1 VTAVRRPWLY
11 FGPAALAA
19 GGLAV
24 ALTITSDHEE
34 HPALATAL
42 GLFVSWSFI
51 LAGLIGWTRRPQ
63 NRTGM
68 LMVGVGF
75 GVLVA
80 SLAEANEPLPYT
92 LGTIF
97 GSVFIAAFVHLL
109 LAYPAGNLISRY
121 ALTLVGAG
129 YATSVLAPL
138 FNEMFPGHREP
149 CKPHACPDNLV
160 QVSSDHSAHVA
171 QTVFWTS
178 VAVLLF
184 AAAFWLLVG
193 RWRRATPTLRRILR
207 PVYIAGALS
216 LFLFTVAN
224 IISPFSGT
232 VSTVVAI
239 ALIATFTAV
248 PFLFLAGLLGTRL
261 ARSAGMDTVLGA
273 IPERASPAEVQAGLQ
288 VALRDPTA
296 VVAYWYEEGGHYVD
310 VEGNR
315 FELPSDTRRRVV
327 TRLEYSDTPVAAIV
341 HDAALREEPEL
352 LEAIASAARIA
363 LERDKLLVE
372 VRARAERYRGLL
384 QAMPDLMFRIS
395 RDGRYLSYNAP
406 TERDLYSMDVVG
418 LSLWD
423 RLPHDL
429 AERILWAGRLAIAS
443 GKSQVLEYELDFDGD
458 TRHYEGRFASSGDDE
473 FLMIVREISERK
485 RQQEELQSE
494 RDFLSM
500 IANATPSLLC
510 AIDSEGR
517 ITERGVNFAF
527 ADVLGY
533 DDEAARGR
541 SLAELIFPEE
551 DRAKACDAMTKPR
564 PGDTSVWY
572 EGEWVSRDGRR
583 IPVSWSSRPLAGVY
597 STWYLICGIDVS
609 ERKRQQSELEASRA
623 RIVAAGDEARRRLER
638 NLHDGAQQRLVSLS
652 LALRLIQTRLE
663 RDPQGAE
670 ALMEAAREELAQAL
684 EELRELARGIHP
696 AVLTDRG
703 LEAALEALAARAPL
717 PVVIEPPA
725 AALPPPVEAAAYYV
739 VSEALANVTKYAEAA
754 SVTVRVAA
762 DNGYALVEVT
772 DDGVGGADPVRGSGL
787 SGLADRVASLDGRL
801 EVESPPGVGT
811 RVRAEIP
818 LK

>member
-1 VTAVRRPWLY
+1 VTAIRRPWLY

-24 ALTITSDHEE
+24 ALTGTSDHEQ
-34 HPALATAL
+34 HPVLAIAL
-42 GLFVSWSFI
+42 GLFVSWSFV

-68 LMVGVGF
+68 LMVAVGF

-80 SLAEANEPLPYT
+80 SLEEANAPLPYT
-92 LGTIF
+92 LGTVF

-109 LAYPAGNLISRY
+109 LAYPSGSLISRY
-121 ALTLVGAG
+121 ALMLVGAG
-129 YATSVLAPL
+129 YAASVLAPL
-138 FNEMFPGHREP
+138 FNEMFPDHREP
-149 CKPHACPDNLV
+149 CEPHACPDNLV
-160 QVSSDHSAHVA
+160 LVSHDHGAHVA
-171 QTVFWTS
+171 QTAFWTS
-178 VAVLLF
+178 IAVLLF
-184 AAAFWLLVG
+184 LAALWLLVG
-193 RWRRATPTLRRILR
+193 RWRRATPTLRRMLR
-207 PVYIAGALS
+207 QVYVAGALS
-216 LFLFTVAN
+216 LVLFIVTN
-224 IISPFSGT
+224 ILFPFSGT
-232 VSTVVAI
+232 AGTVVAV

-248 PFLFLAGLLGTRL
+248 PFLFLAGLLGTKL
-261 ARSAGMDTVLGA
+261 ARSAGIDAVLGA
-273 IPERASPAEVQAGLQ
+273 IPERASPGEVQAGLRL
-288 VALRDPTA
+288 ALRDPTA
-296 VVAYWYEEGGHYVD
+296 VVAYWYDEGGHYVD

-327 TRLEYSDTPVAAIV
+327 TRLEYSDSPVAAIV
-341 HDAALREEPEL
+341 HDSALREEPEL
-352 LEAIASAARIA
+352 LEAIAGAARIA

-406 TERDLYSMDVVG
+406 TERDLYSTDVIG

-429 AERILWAGRLAIAS
+429 AERILWAGRLAITS
-443 GKSQVLEYELDFDGD
+443 GRPQVLEYELEFEDE

-510 AIDSEGR
+510 AIDNEGR
-517 ITERGVNFAF
+517 ITERGVNYAF
-527 ADVLGY
+527 AEVLGY

-551 DRAKACDAMTKPR
+551 HRAKACAAMTAPR
-564 PGDTSVWY
+564 PGDTSVWHD
-572 EGEWVSRDGRR
+572 GEWVARDGRR
-583 IPVSWSSRPLAGVY
+583 ISVSWSSRPLAGVY
-597 STWYLICGIDVS
+597 SNWYLICGIDVS

-623 RIVAAGDEARRRLER
+623 RIVAAGDEARRKLER

-652 LALRLIQTRLE
+652 LALRLIQSRLR
-663 RDPQGAE
+663 RDPTGAE
-670 ALMEAAREELAQAL
+670 QLMEAAREELAQAL

-703 LEAALEALAARAPL
+703 LTAALEALASRSPL
-717 PVVIEPPA
+717 PVEIEAPTGE
-725 AALPPPVEAAAYYV
+725 LPPSVEAAAYYV
-739 VSEALANVTKYAEAA
+739 VSEALANVTKYAEA
-754 SVTVRVAA
+754 SYVTVKVAA
-762 DNGYALVEVT
+762 NNGYAHVEVT
-772 DDGVGGADPVRGSGL
+772 DDGVGGADPRRGSGL
-787 SGLADRVASLDGRL
+787 SGLADRVASLSGRL
-801 EVESPPGVGT
+801 DVESPPGVGT